1 MAQDK
6 EKDDEKNGKDNP
18 IPQLPKAIPA
28 NPVVP
33 PPPQGIPDAPV
44 QVKPVEEG
52 LGKLTPEA
60 VKGIK
65 DKKRRRKAEEALA
78 AQDLAEKTAKKAA
91 DKNREV
97 RMDAAL
103 ADARAQKEIEKK
115 LMKDAGAPGGL
126 EKLLTYATGGIFGA
140 VSGAYSRQNRGV
152 QDVENFRA
160 ALKQQRALTG
170 AKTTKA
176 VNSLAAAQKTSAGY
190 ALATLGQL
198 STTNGWIDKDGT
210 VPSADGGRVVWWGG
224 LPGMDPDWSS
234 AEASKYLT
242 RQIKR
247 LAKNP
252 TKTDALGNVIPDLSS
267 EIFIKAASERL
278 KQHNANWEKQEGYD
292 HTADEE
298 AAVKV
303 DLAITAMGRNAV
315 GSDGKVKE
323 PPKDSPL
330 FYTTD
335 GKPTR
340 AFYTYMA
347 GGLNFAVDVNE
358 ASLKQVN
365 LKAPDAIG
373 DYKKL
378 MRSFGQYG
386 FDAGKWFRELS
397 PMSKVYVTSPDNL
410 KRMKEFNL
418 AAQKNVTLLGA
429 ENALLGH
436 EENPFRKI
444 AALQKQIANV
454 QRKKAN
460 TPEEAN
466 ANKIELAVLTVE
478 YEQAESETGL
488 LHAKLV
494 SDNKEFEE
502 AKAAAKAKGA
512 DMAKFMANR
521 TVTMDT
527 ADINKFRKLIP
538 YDRDEGE
545 KVDGLT
551 LWEATFTE
559 EVELAG
565 QKYRRLKP
573 LFQTFLTVDYQSL
586 PLGIHKG
593 VGAAAEL
600 TTGLTSGRSNWYTPE
615 AQLFE
620 RGDEG
625 EQDFRPSGG
634 LLVRN
639 PRMTSEE
646 QRREINRVRGE
657 FRKAG
662 KDLDFHDYLISPNIQ
677 TVFNSPEQMAAIA
690 ARLKGSEITATEN
703 STKPFLIDTRD
714 EMLAEWA
721 KATDDDA
728 TTAPDKAIIKIGLA
742 TFLRAWEVHEYNEL
756 TLDDILEIR

>member
-44 QVKPVEEG
+44 QGKPVEEG
-52 LGKLTPEA
+52 LGKLTPETLA
-60 VKGIK
+60 GIK
-65 DKKRRRKAEEALA
+65 DAKLKERAAKVIAAAEAVRKSR
-78 AQDLAEKTAKKAA
+78 EKETDANIAFSLEFAKKQGEA
-91 DKNREV
+91 
-97 RMDAAL
+97 
-103 ADARAQKEIEKK
+103 EKK
-115 LMKDAGAPGGL
+115 LMKEAGAPGGL
-126 EKLLTYATGGIFGA
+126 ERAVIGLTGGVFGLL
-140 VSGAYSRQNRGV
+140 GGGRSRQNRGV

-198 STTNGWIDKDGT
+198 STTAGWIDKNGT

-224 LPGMDPDWSS
+224 LPGMDPEWSS

-323 PPKDSPL
+323 PPKDNLL
-330 FYTTD
+330 FYTPD
-335 GKPTR
+335 GNPTL
-340 AFYTYMA
+340 AYYTYMA
-347 GGLNFAVDVNE
+347 GGLDFAVDVNE

-410 KRMKEFNL
+410 KRMREFNL

-494 SDNKEFEE
+494 NDNKEFERVKLAGE
-502 AKAAAKAKGA
+502 DMKKHLA
-512 DMAKFMANR
+512 DR
-521 TVTMDT
+521 TATMDK

-565 QKYRRLKP
+565 EKYRRIKP
-573 LFQTFLTVDYQSL
+573 LFQTFLNVDYTSL
-586 PLGIHKG
+586 PIAFHDR
-593 VGAAAEL
+593 EL
-600 TTGLTSGRSNWYTPE
+600 TTGLTSGRSIWYTPDAVDLKKRE
-615 AQLFE
+615 
-620 RGDEG
+620 DEG

-634 LLVRN
+634 LFLRN
-639 PRMTSEE
+639 HRTTSEE

-662 KDLDFHDYLISPNIQ
+662 KDLDFHDYLISPNMQ
-677 TVFNSPEQMAAIA
+677 VVFNSPEQMAAIA
-690 ARLKGSEITATEN
+690 TRFKELNLAITRPLLQQQYAIMTREMGYDADVLADGKTLNLATEPDDQ
-703 STKPFLIDTRD
+703 KIRQAIAFFLK
-714 EMLAEWA
+714 EW
-721 KATDDDA
+721 
-728 TTAPDKAIIKIGLA
+728 G
-742 TFLRAWEVHEYNEL
+742 VHEYEGMEANA
-756 TLDDILEIR
+756 IMNIR